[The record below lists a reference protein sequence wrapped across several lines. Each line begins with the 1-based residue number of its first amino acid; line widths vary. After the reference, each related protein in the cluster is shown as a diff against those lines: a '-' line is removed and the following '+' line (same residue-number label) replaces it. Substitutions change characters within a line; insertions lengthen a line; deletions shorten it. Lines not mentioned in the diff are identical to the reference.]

1 MVRSEKSESK
11 SEAKTEA
18 KSEARSEAKSEV
30 LPGWSKLF
38 LEPCWPD
45 EDFSME
51 QWRDKVRRVS
61 VLIRRLGRLVK
72 LSSARGAP
80 KSPLAKPPIA

>member
-38 LEPCWPD
+38 SRAL
-45 EDFSME
+45 
-51 QWRDKVRRVS
+51 
-61 VLIRRLGRLVK
+61 L
-72 LSSARGAP
+72 AR
-80 KSPLAKPPIA
+80 